1 MTLKTL
7 INLASYDNLKE
18 NPYKEITKK
27 YMFFT
32 NKLDIENLYKI
43 LNDLVW

>member
-18 NPYKEITKK
+18 TPYKEVTKK

-32 NKLDIENLYKI
+32 IELDIENLYKI